1 MPAVGRCRTPGE
13 CRGPLSHSARGLLPV
28 FAVLMLLGLVCGS
41 ADTRAAEPS
50 GAQGSPAFDPASNP
64 APERSVPARPESAA
78 EADAPE
84 GSPWEHDLWSGATT
98 MMRIYVCSHARRTPT
113 WCAEER
119 TLPSKAPLPEEQGP
133 PLTDEDAAW
142 LAFLEQA
149 DPAALSA
156 AEVTVIRQR
165 AVQRRDPQAME
176 ILGFLYAQGASVRRD
191 YAEAYRWYGRAY
203 LVGERRV
210 RANMDVVWALLQKHD
225 LAAALALTREFNAL
239 ADGAQLPIAEIPADA
254 DGGAGP
260 ASAEKDPTGL

>member
-1 MPAVGRCRTPGE
+1 MTALGRSRSPGARLTPL
-13 CRGPLSHSARGLLPV
+13 RRSVRGLLPG
-28 FAVLMLLGLVCGS
+28 FPVLMLLVLACGG
-41 ADTRAAEPS
+41 AATRAAEPGSAPGNPASDPAPQASAPAKAES
-50 GAQGSPAFDPASNP
+50 GAGAGPS
-64 APERSVPARPESAA
+64 
-78 EADAPE
+78 E

-119 TLPSKAPLPEEQGP
+119 TLPSKAPLPDEQGP
-133 PLTDEDAAW
+133 PLAEEDAAW

-156 AEVTVIRQR
+156 DEVDVIRQR

-203 LVGERRV
+203 LAGERRV

-225 LAAALALTREFNAL
+225 LPAALALTREFNAL
-239 ADGAQLPIAEIPADA
+239 AEGQQLPVAIESPKPGPVAGEPAVPRD
-254 DGGAGP
+254 
-260 ASAEKDPTGL
+260 EQDPTGL

>member
-1 MPAVGRCRTPGE
+1 MPAPGRCRTPGE
-13 CRGPLSHSARGLLPV
+13 CEGSLSQSARGRLPV
-28 FAVLMLLGLVCGS
+28 LFVLMLLVVVCGS
-41 ADTRAAEPS
+41 AGARAAEPS
-50 GAQGSPAFDPASNP
+50 GAPGSPAPDS
-64 APERSVPARPESAA
+64 APEASVSAKA
-78 EADAPE
+78 GADAEDGPEDGPEE

-119 TLPSKAPLPEEQGP
+119 TLPSKAPLPDEQGP

-156 AEVTVIRQR
+156 DEVAVIRQR

-203 LVGERRV
+203 LAGERRV
-210 RANMDVVWALLQKHD
+210 QANMDVVWALLQKHD
-225 LAAALALTREFNAL
+225 LPAALALTREFNAL
-239 ADGAQLPIAEIPADA
+239 ADGAQLPMTEVPADA
-254 DGGAGP
+254 KEGAGP
-260 ASAEKDPTGL
+260 VSSEKDPTGL

>member
-1 MPAVGRCRTPGE
+1 M
-13 CRGPLSHSARGLLPV
+13 SQSARGLLPV
-28 FAVLMLLGLVCGS
+28 LTVLMLLVLACGS
-41 ADTRAAEPS
+41 AGPHAAEPS
-50 GAQGSPAFDPASNP
+50 GTPERPASES
-64 APERSVPARPESAA
+64 APEASAPAQAGADA
-78 EADAPE
+78 EAGPDA
-84 GSPWEHDLWSGATT
+84 GSPWEHDLWNGATT

-113 WCAEER
+113 WCGEER
-119 TLPSKAPLPEEQGP
+119 TLPSKAPLPDEQGP

-156 AEVTVIRQR
+156 DEVAVIRRR

-203 LVGERRV
+203 LAGERRV

-225 LAAALALTREFNAL
+225 LPAALALTREFNAL
-239 ADGAQLPIAEIPADA
+239 ADGAQLPMAEVPADA
-254 DGGAGP
+254 MDGAGP
-260 ASAEKDPTGL
+260 ASPEKDPTGL

>member
-1 MPAVGRCRTPGE
+1 
-13 CRGPLSHSARGLLPV
+13 
-28 FAVLMLLGLVCGS
+28 
-41 ADTRAAEPS
+41 
-50 GAQGSPAFDPASNP
+50 
-64 APERSVPARPESAA
+64 
-78 EADAPE
+78 
-84 GSPWEHDLWSGATT
+84 
-98 MMRIYVCSHARRTPT
+98 MMRIYVCSHARRAPT
-113 WCAEER
+113 WCSEER

-156 AEVTVIRQR
+156 AEVAVIRQR

-203 LVGERRV
+203 LAGERRV

-225 LAAALALTREFNAL
+225 LPAALALTREFNAL
-239 ADGAQLPIAEIPADA
+239 AEGAQLPMAEVPADA
-254 DGGAGP
+254 KGGTAP
-260 ASAEKDPTGL
+260 ASTEQDPTGL